1 MGKNILVQRR
11 GRGFFIFRAP
21 THRRLHPTGYNSV
34 DGHSTGFVRD
44 LLHEVARGA
53 PLARLVVGSN
63 NDVYIPAPEGMY
75 VGQSIEIGSEAPAE
89 TGNIKTLG
97 RIPEGTMICNIELRP
112 GDGGT
117 MARSSGSFALVVS
130 HTPAGTEL
138 RMPSGRTIHVNDKC
152 RAMIGVV
159 AGAGRTEKPF
169 LKAGPKWFLQKSRG
183 RKWPVVKGQA
193 MIAASH
199 PHGGGR
205 HKHAGKP
212 TTVKSHVRDMIV
224 IPEMLGLTLQL
235 HSGKE
240 YVSIEIKP
248 EMIGHFVGE
257 FAITNQKVVHG
268 TPGIGASRSSM
279 YVPLK

>member
-34 DGHSTGFVRD
+34 NGHSTGFVRD

-53 PLARLVVGSN
+53 PLARLVVGSSE
-63 NDVYIPAPEGMY
+63 DVYIPAPEGMY
-75 VGQSIEIGSEAPAE
+75 VGQHIEMGSEV
-89 TGNIKTLG
+89 
-97 RIPEGTMICNIELRP
+97 EGTMICNIELRP

-117 MARSSGSFALVVS
+117 LARSSGSFALVVA
-130 HTPAGTEL
+130 HTPVGTEL
-138 RMPSGRTIHVNDKC
+138 RMPSGRTIHLNDRC

-212 TTVKSHVRDMIV
+212 TTVGRDT
-224 IPEMLGLTLQL
+224 PPGR
-235 HSGKE
+235 K
-240 YVSIEIKP
+240 
-248 EMIGHFVGE
+248 VGNI
-257 FAITNQKVVHG
+257 AARQTGRAKR
-268 TPGIGASRSSM
+268 RSAR
-279 YVPLK
+279 